1 MLRSSDMT
9 IMAGLGVRPGWQVPL
24 VESRAT
30 SRNGE
35 RQGEWSLRLLGG
47 FELAHRHET
56 VLVAQRPQRLLA
68 LLSLNRGWQARSA
81 VAERL
86 WSEVDAAR
94 AGASLRT
101 TLTTLRRCGVG
112 QVVECNRA
120 ALRLSAEV
128 RTDVELALDLCRR
141 IQRRELGR
149 ASEYAEV
156 SFLTPHLLPTWD
168 DEWLVVEREHYHQL
182 SLQALEL
189 LWEQWTA
196 AGDFASAIEAS
207 LGILRRDPLC
217 EPALRALVRGYTL
230 KGNVG
235 AALVQVR
242 RYEQLLKSE
251 LGAEPSDMML
261 DIKKELLPARDSR

>member
-1 MLRSSDMT
+1 MT
-9 IMAGLGVRPGWQVPL
+9 VMAGLGLRPGWQVPG
-24 VESRAT
+24 VEAGAT
-30 SRNGE
+30 TRSAE
-35 RQGEWSLRLLGG
+35 RQAEWHLRLLGG
-47 FELAHRHET
+47 FELTRCGET
-56 VLVAQRPQRLLA
+56 VLVPQRPQRLVA
-68 LLSLNRGWQARSA
+68 LLSLNRGWQARGA
-81 VAERL
+81 IAERL
-86 WSEVDAAR
+86 WSEVDATR

-101 TLTTLRRCGVG
+101 TLTTLRRCGLG
-112 QVVECNRA
+112 AVVECNRA
-120 ALRLSAEV
+120 ALRLPAEV
-128 RTDVELALDLCRR
+128 RTDVEQALDLCRR
-141 IQRRELGR
+141 IQRRELGC

-156 SFLTPHLLPTWD
+156 SFLTPNLLPTWH

-189 LWEQWTA
+189 LWERWTA

-207 LGILRRDPLC
+207 LGMLRRDPLC

-235 AALVQVR
+235 AAVVLVR

-261 DIKKELLPARDSR
+261 DIKKELLPARGAR